1 MPICGTEAGHATSES
16 SAVLAAAWRLAGL
29 DTDLVNV
36 LNSPQTEVIVNF
48 PVRMDS
54 GHIRV
59 FRGFRVQHND
69 ALGPY
74 KGGVRFHPDVTL
86 AEVRELAK
94 LMTWKSALCG
104 LPFGG
109 AKGGVVVQPDELSDA
124 ELERV
129 VRRFTHSLGPN
140 IGPDHDI
147 PAPDVGTNDRCMAW
161 MMDTFVCSSAPGARH
176 GGSGVVTGKPV
187 AIGGSVGRA
196 SATGSGLVVAL
207 DHFAS
212 QLGLALEGLRCAIQ
226 GYGNVG
232 RHVAQCLHNRGA
244 EVIAVSDANGAI
256 QNRHGLDIDA
266 LTRHTERT
274 GSVRGLAGAEA
285 IAPEALLELDV
296 DVLVPAA
303 LGGQITERN
312 ASHIKARII
321 AEGSNGPVDLTA
333 GPLLDSA
340 GVMVIPDIL
349 ANAGGIIVSHAEWVQ
364 NRTAERWTIERVE
377 ATLHGTMTD
386 VASRVL
392 ATATEYGCSWRLA
405 AYVEA
410 ARSLKASYD
419 YRGIFP

>member
-1 MPICGTEAGHATSES
+1 MPVCVTEASHTNNES
-16 SAVLAAAWRLAGL
+16 SGVLAAAWQLAGL
-29 DTDLVNV
+29 DTDLVEV
-36 LNSPQTEVIVNF
+36 LNSTQTEVVVNF

-54 GHIRV
+54 GRIRV

-74 KGGVRFHPDVTL
+74 KGGVRFHPDMTL
-86 AEVRELAK
+86 AEVRVLAK

-129 VRRFTHSLGPN
+129 VRRFTHALGPN

-147 PAPDVGTNDRCMAW
+147 PAPDVGTSDRCMAW
-161 MMDTFVCSSAPGARH
+161 IMDTFVRSSAPGARH

-207 DHFAS
+207 GHFAS
-212 QLGLALEGLRCAIQ
+212 QLGLTLEGLGCAIQ

-232 RHVAQCLHNRGA
+232 RHVAQCLHSRGA
-244 EVIAVSDANGAI
+244 DVVAVSDAHGAI

-266 LTRHTERT
+266 LTRHTEQT
-274 GSVRGLAGAEA
+274 GSVRDFAGAEA
-285 IAPEALLELDV
+285 IAPGALLELDV

-312 ASHIKARII
+312 APQIKARII
-321 AEGSNGPVDLTA
+321 AEGSNGPIDLTA
-333 GPLLDSA
+333 DPLLESA

-349 ANAGGIIVSHAEWVQ
+349 ANAGGVIVSHAEWIQ
-364 NRTAERWTIERVE
+364 NRTSERWTIERVE
-377 ATLHGTMTD
+377 ATLHGTISD
-386 VASRVL
+386 AASRVL
-392 ATATEYGCSWRLA
+392 ATAAEYGCSWRLA
-405 AYVEA
+405 SYVEA

-419 YRGIFP
+419 YLGIFP